1 MKEGLVEEVARKV
14 LLSSGFEDAE
24 LSVLLVNDRRMR
36 ELNRDYRGK
45 DKTTDVLSFAMQEGE
60 SVPGEKT
67 LLGDV
72 VISLPVA
79 KRQASEK
86 GHSLEREVTILLIH
100 GILHLLGYDHE
111 QDEREARRMERLEKR
126 LLAKIEM

>member
-1 MKEGLVEEVARKV
+1 MKKGLIEGVARAV
-14 LLSSGFEDAE
+14 LSAQKCEGAE

-36 ELNRDYRGK
+36 VLNRQYRGR
-45 DKTTDVLSFAMQEGE
+45 DKTTDVLSFAMREGE
-60 SVPGEKT
+60 PMPGEPL

-72 VISLPVA
+72 VISLPTA
-79 KRQASEK
+79 GRQAAEK
-86 GHSLEREVTILLIH
+86 GHSLEREVAILLIH

-111 QDEREARRMERLEKR
+111 QGEREAQRMERLEKR